1 MGFEAFS
8 PDVAKKALHEKGF
21 IYWEDPALEEAISMM
36 AQKGFAFWTLDG
48 LDFCRQRVLYE
59 AVSRTK
65 DQIATI

>member
-1 MGFEAFS
+1 MELGAFS
-8 PDVAKKALHEKGF
+8 PDVAKRALRDNGF

-48 LDFCRQRVLYE
+48 LEFCKQRVLYE

-65 DQIATI
+65 D